1 MNCIRSLLLCAIL
14 LCNLAVA
21 APAGQA
27 KPVVTIGIGFTDQ
40 VNASRQGSSYHFE
53 VLFTYRLFSDL
64 GYQVQFVIAPYA
76 KLTQL
81 LQQQRID
88 VATRQ
93 AGQSVAT
100 LFYSPVYLEVHNLVF
115 AQKDFAADIQQLA
128 DLRHYQLVAFQNA
141 RHVLGN
147 DFAEVTS
154 QAPAYQEVFD
164 HLQAVQLLVKGRT
177 ELLVLNKLTFYRRL
191 AQLNVPEDRIKSF
204 DLLPK
209 VNYRLAFSNQQLQQ
223 QAAQRLVEYLQQG
236 TIKAIDVEARQQ
248 PEQIEKLLRRHRSP

>member
-1 MNCIRSLLLCAIL
+1 MNCIHVILLCATVY
-14 LCNLAVA
+14 CAPAVA
-21 APAGQA
+21 A
-27 KPVVTIGIGFTDQ
+27 KPIVIVGIGFTDQ
-40 VNASRQGSSYHFE
+40 VNANHQGSSYHFE
-53 VLFTYRLFSDL
+53 VLFTYRLFTEL

-81 LQQQRID
+81 LQQQQID

-100 LFYSPVYLEVHNLVF
+100 LFYSSVYLEVHNLVF
-115 AQKDFAADIQQLA
+115 ARKDSTADIRQIT
-128 DLRHYQLVAFQNA
+128 DLRHYPLVAFQNA
-141 RHVLGN
+141 SHVLGN
-147 DFAEVTS
+147 DFAAATRL
-154 QAPAYQEVFD
+154 APSYQEVFD

-191 AQLNVPEDRIKSF
+191 AQLNVPEDTIKSF

-209 VNYRLAFSNQQLQQ
+209 VNYRLAFSQQQLQQ
-223 QAAQRLVEYLQQG
+223 QVEQRLLSYLLQG
-236 TIKAIDVEARQQ
+236 TIKTIDVEARQQ